1 MHVCACL
8 VLPRDLGKARLGI
21 GACRACATV
30 LFGGYRVHFAML
42 LRSLARP
49 ALISRQLP
57 RHSTILTRAMSVT
70 HVDNTTQLDGILS
83 KSKDKLSV
91 SVPVKR
97 FGCLVSSESL
107 RSLTSMRHGEQ
118 AGMALSS

>member
-1 MHVCACL
+1 M
-8 VLPRDLGKARLGI
+8 
-21 GACRACATV
+21 
-30 LFGGYRVHFAML
+30 HFAML

-70 HVDNTTQLDGILS
+70 HIDSTTQLDGILS

-91 SVPVKR
+91 SAVKR
-97 FGCLVSSESL
+97 FGCLVSLEPL
-107 RSLTSMRHGEQ
+107 RSSTSMRHGEQ
-118 AGMALSS
+118 DGMALFL